1 MMRYL
6 TLILFSVVLI
16 AACASKEERLQNRIQ
31 LVNEFKA
38 LDDFDKNNILFYEL
52 EHTRSKFTYY
62 SKDGEINI
70 INEELYTD
78 NNTNSNCIYYYD
90 DNKPIYTKIMRI
102 RIDKKDNQLFRNDIE
117 IEIYF
122 DHNYEALYS
131 FKVENKTEKEIDPEE
146 LKSIYEHAKKLY
158 SLAKA
163 DL

>member
-1 MMRYL
+1 MRYL
-6 TLILFSVVLI
+6 ILIIIGLVLFTS
-16 AACASKEERLQNRIQ
+16 CASKEERLQNRIQ

-38 LDDFDKNNILFYEL
+38 LDDFDKNNILFYEV
-52 EHTRSKFTYY
+52 ENIRSKFTYY

-78 NNTNSNCIYYYD
+78 NNTNSNCIYYYN

-102 RIDKKDNQLFRNDIE
+102 RIDKEDNQLFRNDIE

-122 DHNYEALYS
+122 DQDYQALYS
-131 FKVENKTEKEIDPEE
+131 FKVENKTEKEIDSEE
-146 LKSIYEHAKKLY
+146 LKSIYDHAKKLY